1 VPRLLAVAA
10 AALLATSTLLGQVRS
25 VPPPRIPSPFTGPN
39 QTSTV
44 TGQVVDESGRP
55 VSTVV
60 MRLVGERAV
69 RTLITDNRGRFAY
82 PDVIPGEYV
91 LIASKRGFFD
101 GGYGK
106 RRPHGTPLP
115 FSLAATQSI
124 ENMRIE
130 LFRAGVITGVVLDE
144 ASEPV
149 IGARVVASR
158 REFVEGEWQ
167 YFEAGGDTSDDRGTY
182 RIFGLVPGEYI
193 VSTPTMQATLPG
205 GARVT
210 TRESDTLDDG
220 FAYARQFY
228 PVTPHFLLALPVGL
242 GSGETR
248 YAVDFRWMP
257 VPART
262 VSGRLAGRAED
273 VGQQL
278 LRLVPVDT
286 KDMGLGAEAAITVS
300 DEAGVFVFQRVPAGD
315 YRLEAGPGF
324 VLSEPALADVIEK
337 PPATMWGRL
346 DVQVADE
353 DVKDLELRMLPAV
366 SISGTIA
373 LSSAQGDAVV
383 GGVGVSLV
391 PTAPGLSPVTAAIV
405 KGDRFEAPQLVPG
418 RYFIRISALPSGRYL
433 QAITEDGANRLDT
446 PVDASNGDLTD
457 VAITLTDL
465 PTELTGTVRNARNEA
480 AAGAA
485 LIVMPAQQATW
496 TPHRTRLTRASTNGL
511 FTITGLPPGDYLIVA
526 VDDAMTEGW
535 QDYRKLSQLRT
546 MGTRITLRANETV
559 TLHMRIK

>member
-1 VPRLLAVAA
+1 M
-10 AALLATSTLLGQVRS
+10 
-25 VPPPRIPSPFTGPN
+25 TGPN
-39 QTSTV
+39 QTSSL
-44 TGQVVDESGRP
+44 TGQVIDEMGRP
-55 VSTVV
+55 VSTVI

-69 RTLITDNRGRFAY
+69 RTIITDTRGRFTY
-82 PDVIPGEYV
+82 TDVIPGEYV

-115 FSLAATQSI
+115 LSLAATQSLD
-124 ENMRIE
+124 NMRIE
-130 LFRAGVITGVVLDE
+130 LFRAGVVTGVVLDE

-149 IGARVVASR
+149 IGARVIASR

-193 VSTPTMQATLPG
+193 ISTPTMQATLPG
-205 GARVT
+205 GTRLT
-210 TRESDTLDDG
+210 TLQSDTLDDG

-228 PVTPHFLLALPVGL
+228 PVTPHFLLSLPLAL

-248 YAVDFRWMP
+248 YGVDFRWAP

-262 VSGRLAGRAED
+262 VSGKLAGSTND

-278 LRLVPVDT
+278 VRLLPVDT
-286 KDMGLGAEAAITVS
+286 KDMGFGAEAAITVS
-300 DEAGVFVFQRVPAGD
+300 DEAGAFVFQRVPAGD

-324 VLSEPALADVIEK
+324 VLSEPAITDVIEK
-337 PPATMWGRL
+337 PPTPMWGRL
-346 DVQVADE
+346 DVRVLDE
-353 DVKDLELRMLPAV
+353 DVTDLEVRLLPSV
-366 SISGTIA
+366 SISGTISIA
-373 LSSAQGDAVV
+373 DTQGETPV
-383 GGVGVSLV
+383 GSVGVSVV

-405 KGDRFEAPQLVPG
+405 KDGRFEARQLVPG
-418 RYFIRISALPSGRYL
+418 RYYIRINALPAGRYL
-433 QAITEDGANRLDT
+433 QAITEDGDNRLDT
-446 PVDASNGDLTD
+446 PVDASNGDLND

-465 PTELTGTVRNARNEA
+465 PTELSGTVRNARNEA

-485 LIVMPAQQATW
+485 LIVMPAQQAVW

-511 FTITGLPPGDYLIVA
+511 FNLTGLPPGDYLIVA
-526 VDDAMTEGW
+526 VDDAATEGW
-535 QDYRKLSQLRT
+535 QDYRKLTQLRT
-546 MGTRITLRANETV
+546 LGTRVTLRPNEVV
-559 TLHMRIK
+559 TLHLRIK